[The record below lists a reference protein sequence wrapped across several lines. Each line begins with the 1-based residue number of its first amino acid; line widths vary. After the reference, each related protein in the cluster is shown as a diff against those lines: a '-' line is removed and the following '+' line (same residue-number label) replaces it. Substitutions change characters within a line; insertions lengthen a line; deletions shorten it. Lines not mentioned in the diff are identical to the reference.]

1 VSEEGNM
8 ILRGKCIG
16 RLGVM
21 IAAVF
26 FLGACAGGKL
36 KLERIPTSEN
46 PSGQVDQ
53 LAKAID
59 TAKQEQVDVLSP
71 TWFSKA
77 EQSLN
82 KAREGLNR
90 GKSISKIL
98 LEVSYGKAQL
108 QRAEEMAQV
117 ARTALPDVI
126 KAHDRAITTGAPA
139 IGRDYAKA
147 EEQFLEL
154 TRAIENNDLEW
165 AQKNRL
171 RVTKS
176 FDRLELQ
183 AIKNKALGE
192 PRKLIAQAEAD
203 GARKI
208 APKTLTEAQDK
219 LADADAFI
227 SKHRY
232 EKEKIQQEASAALFQ
247 ARRLKQV
254 MALSEKIQTMNP
266 EEVALWFEGMLHDV
280 TDKLSAPDVRDESI
294 TMQVEGILSSIGAL
308 REERQH
314 LADEVKSQEKR
325 IVALEGLTREEKMAR
340 ERMAEGEKTAKEH
353 LAAERRLQA
362 LYTEVRNLFGATEA
376 EVYKQGN
383 YLVIRLRAIN
393 FPVGQAI
400 IMPSN
405 YALLSRVQEAIRAF
419 KKPEVVIEGHTDS
432 SGSDTKN
439 QKLSQERAEAVRE
452 YLIANGTVPSDQI
465 VAVGYGSTRP
475 LASNATAEGRAIN
488 RRIDVLIT
496 PGVDTQR

>member
-1 VSEEGNM
+1 M
-8 ILRGKCIG
+8 ILGGKRIG
-16 RLGVM
+16 RLVVAM
-21 IAAVF
+21 AAVF

-36 KLERIPTSEN
+36 KLQPIPMSEN
-46 PSGQVDQ
+46 PSEQVDQ
-53 LAKAID
+53 LAKAVD
-59 TAKQEQVDVLSP
+59 RAKQEQVNVLSP

-82 KAREGLNR
+82 KAKEGLNR
-90 GKSISKIL
+90 GESISKIL
-98 LEVSYGKAQL
+98 IEVSYGKAQL
-108 QRAEEMAQV
+108 QQAEEMAQV
-117 ARTALPDVI
+117 AKSALPDVI
-126 KAHDRAITTGAPA
+126 KARDRAIAAGAPEL
-139 IGRDYAKA
+139 GRDYATA
-147 EEQFLEL
+147 EEQFLDL

-171 RVTKS
+171 RVTKA
-176 FDRLELQ
+176 FDDLELQ

-192 PRKLIAQAEAD
+192 ARKLIAQAEAG

-208 APKTLTEAQDK
+208 APKTLTAAQDK

-419 KKPEVVIEGHTDS
+419 KKPEVVIEGHTGPGIS
-432 SGSDTKN
+432 H
-439 QKLSQERAEAVRE
+439 SQRHGAF
-452 YLIANGTVPSDQI
+452 
-465 VAVGYGSTRP
+465 
-475 LASNATAEGRAIN
+475 
-488 RRIDVLIT
+488 
-496 PGVDTQR
+496 